1 MTGVSGGSLLIS
13 GFHLP
18 QFGDSVQGTLLACGG
33 LAPQVAVTD
42 AAAQKL
48 VASRLHFQST
58 TNGEQSRQW
67 EPCDPCVLIDF
78 HCLASPSLN
87 VNRAS

>member
-18 QFGDSVQGTLLACGG
+18 QFGDLVQGTLLACGG

-67 EPCDPCVLIDF
+67 EPCDPRSDRFSLPR
-78 HCLASPSLN
+78 LAFPQREQS
-87 VNRAS
+87 